1 MVSRSDTTALKA
13 KESRRK
19 PRRRV
24 LKHVQVL
31 SLDRK
36 ATSAIDCTLRNI
48 SRSGAQLFGS
58 EASISRIPSQF
69 YLVAPGQLRMIHC
82 RVVWKTFDAV
92 GIAFLTDPGPLSPAP
107 DGSGD
112 SAAFESEAPPES
124 YVLDRTTG
132 AVVKLN
138 GPDSCKAPDR
148 DFPDLERMLCEAVG
162 LKVEILGDGTGS
174 RVVLHV
180 ETLQQLNDLCRQLAQ
195 GRRIGRD

>member
-36 ATSAIDCTLRNI
+36 ATSVIDCTLRNI
-48 SRSGAQLFGS
+48 SRSGAQLFGP
-58 EASISRIPSQF
+58 EASVSRIPSQF

-82 RVVWKTFDAV
+82 KIVWKTCDAV
-92 GIAFLTDPGPLSPAP
+92 GISFLSDPGQLPFA
-107 DGSGD
+107 DGGGGE
-112 SAAFESEAPPES
+112 SAAFECEAPPES

-138 GPDSCKAPDR
+138 GPDTSKPPDR
-148 DFPDLERMLCEAVG
+148 DFPDLERTLCEALG
-162 LKVEILGDGTGS
+162 LKVEILADGAGS
-174 RVVLHV
+174 RVVLHAD
-180 ETLQQLNDLCRQLAQ
+180 TFQQLKDLCRSLARQ
-195 GRRIGRD
+195 D